1 MSDLF
6 LPLKVVSSLSPVKA
20 KRNVEES
27 KAFLLNDFSSMGKIL
42 SSYSPLEM
50 MKMARWEERRV
61 LALGG
66 KDIVKKKSAVL
77 LPILLQSIV
86 ESNAFRPVSSSVE
99 IKLKDWDRI
108 KTLSED
114 VVRRIARWIDSKVS
128 IAIGEGKVTVEDAF
142 GLRAAIEERL
152 LPSVMDEKT
161 LERESWLLRALLE
174 EVPDFQGRFGID
186 SPSFALNIKNI
197 AKVGLNGIDNLVRDV
212 AVYSQ
217 EYSLSEAQLRA
228 RGELEGLDESEIF
241 NLITKRNHWEGRAKE
256 LSNLRD
262 GYSLFMPSYAS
273 SLPFST
279 YGFYSMKA
287 GQLDLMSFL
296 EKGFWPALRYPFI
309 ELEGKHYSFVAMH
322 LPLFLSYFTSV
333 DRILASSRNVLSIF
347 HLSDCDTYV
356 YDGNKIEISVLPSV
370 RDTNPILYPSSF
382 SRVVKKRKDELSL
395 QRKLGHKRLIV
406 DPDMVLD
413 MEKKDE
419 TVYVSSSFLYRC
431 TVDKSAKTELL
442 TALLGYLE
450 LPGSGKEYS
459 MDTEEDLYSTES
471 STDDLRDDPTT
482 DEYEYDNIDEDEE
495 SRLLDERDANI
506 QFVEYD
512 RKEASKEEKESM
524 IERYSLT
531 EDLIKKSEEEEE
543 REFVLD
549 EALDDDIFDDSE
561 EDEKLDDIGP
571 GESYDSEFFD
581 AADASDEYEVHEEE
595 EEKEESGQLDFLSLL
610 DEEDPEEAE
619 FENELDEE
627 EKKSFQEEELHEAVL
642 DSIITLPSENA
653 PSAED
658 DILSSVDEEIES
670 PSPEMEEEGEIGVEI
685 EGEEPNDAVESSS
698 TPEDLL
704 GEMELPTVSE
714 EETTQEMDEE
724 SPSLESNV
732 DTDLPSF
739 SHEDEVTS
747 DETQSG
753 EAEEDQEEYAEETM
767 DGEEVSDASEKE
779 DATEKDRDITPKME
793 EESPSLES
801 IVDTD
806 LPSFSHEDEVTT
818 KETQSGETEEDQE
831 EDQEET
837 MDGEEVSDASE
848 KEDAIEKDRDITSKM
863 EEDSSSL
870 ESIVDPDLPSFSHE
884 DEVTSDETQG
894 GETEEDQEED
904 QEETM
909 DREDVSGTS
918 EEAETEMERE
928 SEDSSPLSEEPPALF
943 ESEETK
949 AEEGSEKENESS
961 SDDVGSTE
969 ESMGSDV
976 FAPECEENS
985 SLNGELPL
993 ETEIPV
999 VAEEDK
1005 EEEPSLQNEN
1015 AVAEEEGNVFMME
1028 DSPSPLPEE
1037 LYSEEEPQS
1046 QEKEEEKGESV
1057 PEEPKNSE
1065 IDSNK
1070 SFCDSLFSALG
1081 LEDMEEDEALPE
1093 VTEPEEEKEEEA
1105 IVLEDKS
1112 PLEIES
1118 VEEEEVDD
1126 EIEEK
1131 AEGIVYSIYKELG
1144 KDSAFASFIRSS
1156 DSGTLE
1162 ELEEIIQSCWN
1173 RQQVEGKDKLF
1184 NIVDYSLSILL
1195 AHDSIRDDLR
1205 LSELLNNAGGVM
1217 YSRDMDTWKAV
1228 IVYINSSYTVEEAME
1243 KTISRETFSASDWKR
1258 VTYIG
1263 EQMRKR

>member
-1 MSDLF
+1 M
-6 LPLKVVSSLSPVKA
+6 PLKVVSSLSPVKA

-670 PSPEMEEEGEIGVEI
+670 PSPEMEEEGEIGVGI
-685 EGEEPNDAVESSS
+685 ESEEPNDAVESSS

-714 EETTQEMDEE
+714 EEITQEMD
-724 SPSLESNV
+724 
-732 DTDLPSF
+732 
-739 SHEDEVTS
+739 
-747 DETQSG
+747 
-753 EAEEDQEEYAEETM
+753 
-767 DGEEVSDASEKE
+767 
-779 DATEKDRDITPKME
+779 

-818 KETQSGETEEDQE
+818 KETQSGETEED
-831 EDQEET
+831 
-837 MDGEEVSDASE
+837 
-848 KEDAIEKDRDITSKM
+848 
-863 EEDSSSL
+863 
-870 ESIVDPDLPSFSHE
+870 P
-884 DEVTSDETQG
+884 
-894 GETEEDQEED
+894 EED

-928 SEDSSPLSEEPPALF
+928 SEESSPLSEEPPALF

-961 SDDVGSTE
+961 SDDVDSTE

-1037 LYSEEEPQS
+1037 LYREEEPQS

-1057 PEEPKNSE
+1057 PEELKNSE
-1065 IDSNK
+1065 TDSNK

>member
-670 PSPEMEEEGEIGVEI
+670 PSPEMEEEGEIGVGI
-685 EGEEPNDAVESSS
+685 ESEEPNDAVESSS

-714 EETTQEMDEE
+714 
-724 SPSLESNV
+724 
-732 DTDLPSF
+732 
-739 SHEDEVTS
+739 
-747 DETQSG
+747 
-753 EAEEDQEEYAEETM
+753 
-767 DGEEVSDASEKE
+767 KE
-779 DATEKDRDITPKME
+779 ITPKME

-818 KETQSGETEEDQE
+818 KETQSGETEEDPE
-831 EDQEET
+831 EY
-837 MDGEEVSDASE
+837 A
-848 KEDAIEKDRDITSKM
+848 
-863 EEDSSSL
+863 
-870 ESIVDPDLPSFSHE
+870 
-884 DEVTSDETQG
+884 
-894 GETEEDQEED
+894 
-904 QEETM
+904 EETM
-909 DREDVSGTS
+909 DREDVSDPS

-928 SEDSSPLSEEPPALF
+928 SEESSPLSEEPPALF

-976 FAPECEENS
+976 FAPECEEDS

-993 ETEIPV
+993 EKEHPV

-1037 LYSEEEPQS
+1037 LYREEEPQS

-1057 PEEPKNSE
+1057 PEELKNSE
-1065 IDSNK
+1065 TDSNK

>member
-670 PSPEMEEEGEIGVEI
+670 SSPEMEEEGEIGVEI

-714 EETTQEMDEE
+714 EETTPKMDE
-724 SPSLESNV
+724 
-732 DTDLPSF
+732 D
-739 SHEDEVTS
+739 
-747 DETQSG
+747 
-753 EAEEDQEEYAEETM
+753 
-767 DGEEVSDASEKE
+767 
-779 DATEKDRDITPKME
+779 
-793 EESPSLES
+793 SPSLES

-818 KETQSGETEEDQE
+818 KETQNGETEEDPKECAE
-831 EDQEET
+831 EI

-848 KEDAIEKDRDITSKM
+848 KEDAIEKDRDVTPKM
-863 EEDSSSL
+863 EEESPSL
-870 ESIVDPDLPSFSHE
+870 ESIVDTDLPSFSYE
-884 DEVTSDETQG
+884 DEVTTKETQS
-894 GETEEDQEED
+894 GETEEDQEEYA
-904 QEETM
+904 EETM
-909 DREDVSGTS
+909 DREDVSDPS

-928 SEDSSPLSEEPPALF
+928 SEESSPLSEEPPALF

-985 SLNGELPL
+985 SINGDLPL

-1037 LYSEEEPQS
+1037 LYREEEPQS

-1057 PEEPKNSE
+1057 PEELKNSE
-1065 IDSNK
+1065 TDSNK

>member
-670 PSPEMEEEGEIGVEI
+670 SSPEMEEEGEIGVGI
-685 EGEEPNDAVESSS
+685 ESEEPNDAVESSS

-714 EETTQEMDEE
+714 EETTPKMDE
-724 SPSLESNV
+724 
-732 DTDLPSF
+732 D
-739 SHEDEVTS
+739 
-747 DETQSG
+747 
-753 EAEEDQEEYAEETM
+753 
-767 DGEEVSDASEKE
+767 
-779 DATEKDRDITPKME
+779 
-793 EESPSLES
+793 SPSLES

-818 KETQSGETEEDQE
+818 KETQNGETEEDPKECAE
-831 EDQEET
+831 EI

-848 KEDAIEKDRDITSKM
+848 KEDATEKDREITPKM
-863 EEDSSSL
+863 DEESPIL
-870 ESIVDPDLPSFSHE
+870 QSIVDTDLPSFSYE
-884 DEVTSDETQG
+884 DEVTTKETQS

-909 DREDVSGTS
+909 DREDVSDPS

-928 SEDSSPLSEEPPALF
+928 SEESSPLSEEPPALF

-1037 LYSEEEPQS
+1037 LYREEEPQS

>member
-128 IAIGEGKVTVEDAF
+128 IAIGEGKVTAEDAI

-670 PSPEMEEEGEIGVEI
+670 PSPEMEEEGEIGVGI
-685 EGEEPNDAVESSS
+685 ESEEPNDAVESSS

-724 SPSLESNV
+724 SPSLES
-732 DTDLPSF
+732 
-739 SHEDEVTS
+739 
-747 DETQSG
+747 
-753 EAEEDQEEYAEETM
+753 
-767 DGEEVSDASEKE
+767 
-779 DATEKDRDITPKME
+779 
-793 EESPSLES
+793 

-806 LPSFSHEDEVTT
+806 LPSFSYEDEVTT
-818 KETQSGETEEDQE
+818 KETQSGETEEDPE
-831 EDQEET
+831 EY
-837 MDGEEVSDASE
+837 A
-848 KEDAIEKDRDITSKM
+848 
-863 EEDSSSL
+863 
-870 ESIVDPDLPSFSHE
+870 
-884 DEVTSDETQG
+884 
-894 GETEEDQEED
+894 
-904 QEETM
+904 EETM
-909 DREDVSGTS
+909 DREDVSDPS

-928 SEDSSPLSEEPPALF
+928 SEESSPLSEEPPALF

-985 SLNGELPL
+985 SLNGDLPL

-1037 LYSEEEPQS
+1037 LYREEEPQS

-1057 PEEPKNSE
+1057 PEELKNSE
-1065 IDSNK
+1065 TDSNK

>member
-142 GLRAAIEERL
+142 GLRSAIEERL

-161 LERESWLLRALLE
+161 LERETWLLRALLE

-431 TVDKSAKTELL
+431 TVDRSAKTELL

-714 EETTQEMDEE
+714 EE
-724 SPSLESNV
+724 
-732 DTDLPSF
+732 
-739 SHEDEVTS
+739 
-747 DETQSG
+747 
-753 EAEEDQEEYAEETM
+753 
-767 DGEEVSDASEKE
+767 
-779 DATEKDRDITPKME
+779 ITPKME

-806 LPSFSHEDEVTT
+806 LPFFSHEDEVTID
-818 KETQSGETEEDQE
+818 ETQNGETEEDPE
-831 EDQEET
+831 ECAEER

-848 KEDAIEKDRDITSKM
+848 NEDAIEKDRDITSKM

-884 DEVTSDETQG
+884 DEVTTKETQS
-894 GETEEDQEED
+894 GETEEDQEEYA
-904 QEETM
+904 EETM
-909 DREDVSGTS
+909 DREDVSDPS

-928 SEDSSPLSEEPPALF
+928 SEESSPVSEEPPALF

-985 SLNGELPL
+985 SIHGDLPL

-1037 LYSEEEPQS
+1037 LYREEEPQS

-1057 PEEPKNSE
+1057 PEELKNSE
-1065 IDSNK
+1065 TDSNK

>member
-273 SLPFST
+273 SIPFST

-670 PSPEMEEEGEIGVEI
+670 PSPEMEEEGEIGVGI
-685 EGEEPNDAVESSS
+685 ESEEPNDAVESSS

-724 SPSLESNV
+724 SPSLES
-732 DTDLPSF
+732 
-739 SHEDEVTS
+739 
-747 DETQSG
+747 
-753 EAEEDQEEYAEETM
+753 
-767 DGEEVSDASEKE
+767 
-779 DATEKDRDITPKME
+779 
-793 EESPSLES
+793 

-806 LPSFSHEDEVTT
+806 LSSFSHEDEVTT

-837 MDGEEVSDASE
+837 MDGEEVSG
-848 KEDAIEKDRDITSKM
+848 
-863 EEDSSSL
+863 
-870 ESIVDPDLPSFSHE
+870 P
-884 DEVTSDETQG
+884 
-894 GETEEDQEED
+894 
-904 QEETM
+904 
-909 DREDVSGTS
+909 S

-1057 PEEPKNSE
+1057 PEELKNSE
-1065 IDSNK
+1065 TDSNK

>member
-142 GLRAAIEERL
+142 GLRSAIEERL

-561 EDEKLDDIGP
+561 EDERLDDIGP

-670 PSPEMEEEGEIGVEI
+670 PSPEMEEEGEIGVGI
-685 EGEEPNDAVESSS
+685 ESEEPNDAVESSS

-724 SPSLESNV
+724 SPSLES
-732 DTDLPSF
+732 
-739 SHEDEVTS
+739 
-747 DETQSG
+747 
-753 EAEEDQEEYAEETM
+753 
-767 DGEEVSDASEKE
+767 
-779 DATEKDRDITPKME
+779 
-793 EESPSLES
+793 

-806 LPSFSHEDEVTT
+806 LPFFSHEDEVTT
-818 KETQSGETEEDQE
+818 KETQSGETEED
-831 EDQEET
+831 
-837 MDGEEVSDASE
+837 
-848 KEDAIEKDRDITSKM
+848 
-863 EEDSSSL
+863 
-870 ESIVDPDLPSFSHE
+870 P
-884 DEVTSDETQG
+884 
-894 GETEEDQEED
+894 EED

-909 DREDVSGTS
+909 DREDVSDPS

-928 SEDSSPLSEEPPALF
+928 SEESSPLSEEPPALF

-1037 LYSEEEPQS
+1037 LYREEEPQS

-1065 IDSNK
+1065 TDSNK

>member
-1 MSDLF
+1 M
-6 LPLKVVSSLSPVKA
+6 PLKVVSSLSPVKA

-142 GLRAAIEERL
+142 GLRVAIEERL

-471 STDDLRDDPTT
+471 STDDLKDDPAT

-561 EDEKLDDIGP
+561 EDERLDDIGP

-610 DEEDPEEAE
+610 DEEDPEEVE

-670 PSPEMEEEGEIGVEI
+670 PSPEMEEEGEIGVGI
-685 EGEEPNDAVESSS
+685 ESEEPNDAVESSS

-714 EETTQEMDEE
+714 EEITQEMDEE

-739 SHEDEVTS
+739 SHEDEVT
-747 DETQSG
+747 
-753 EAEEDQEEYAEETM
+753 
-767 DGEEVSDASEKE
+767 
-779 DATEKDRDITPKME
+779 
-793 EESPSLES
+793 
-801 IVDTD
+801 
-806 LPSFSHEDEVTT
+806 T
-818 KETQSGETEEDQE
+818 KETQSGETEEDPE
-831 EDQEET
+831 EY
-837 MDGEEVSDASE
+837 A
-848 KEDAIEKDRDITSKM
+848 
-863 EEDSSSL
+863 
-870 ESIVDPDLPSFSHE
+870 
-884 DEVTSDETQG
+884 
-894 GETEEDQEED
+894 
-904 QEETM
+904 EETM
-909 DREDVSGTS
+909 DREDVSDPS
-918 EEAETEMERE
+918 EEAETEMESE
-928 SEDSSPLSEEPPALF
+928 SEESSPLSEEPPALF

-961 SDDVGSTE
+961 IHDVDSTE
-969 ESMGSDV
+969 ESMGPEV

-985 SLNGELPL
+985 SLNGDLPL

-1046 QEKEEEKGESV
+1046 QEKKEEKGESV

-1065 IDSNK
+1065 TDSNK

>member
-670 PSPEMEEEGEIGVEI
+670 PSPEMEEEGEIGVGI
-685 EGEEPNDAVESSS
+685 ESEEPNDAVESSS

-724 SPSLESNV
+724 SPSLES
-732 DTDLPSF
+732 
-739 SHEDEVTS
+739 
-747 DETQSG
+747 
-753 EAEEDQEEYAEETM
+753 
-767 DGEEVSDASEKE
+767 
-779 DATEKDRDITPKME
+779 
-793 EESPSLES
+793 

-818 KETQSGETEEDQE
+818 KETQSGETEEDPE
-831 EDQEET
+831 EY
-837 MDGEEVSDASE
+837 A
-848 KEDAIEKDRDITSKM
+848 
-863 EEDSSSL
+863 
-870 ESIVDPDLPSFSHE
+870 
-884 DEVTSDETQG
+884 
-894 GETEEDQEED
+894 
-904 QEETM
+904 EETM
-909 DREDVSGTS
+909 DREDVSDPS

-961 SDDVGSTE
+961 IHDVDSTE
-969 ESMGSDV
+969 ESMGPEV
-976 FAPECEENS
+976 FAPECEEDS

-993 ETEIPV
+993 EKEHPV

>member
-20 KRNVEES
+20 KRNVGES

-142 GLRAAIEERL
+142 GLRSAIEERL

-642 DSIITLPSENA
+642 DSIMTLPSENA

-670 PSPEMEEEGEIGVEI
+670 PSPEMEEEGEIGVGI
-685 EGEEPNDAVESSS
+685 ESEEPNDAVESSS

-714 EETTQEMDEE
+714 EETTQEMDED
-724 SPSLESNV
+724 SS
-732 DTDLPSF
+732 
-739 SHEDEVTS
+739 
-747 DETQSG
+747 
-753 EAEEDQEEYAEETM
+753 
-767 DGEEVSDASEKE
+767 
-779 DATEKDRDITPKME
+779 
-793 EESPSLES
+793 SLES

-848 KEDAIEKDRDITSKM
+848 NEDAIEKDRDITSKM
-863 EEDSSSL
+863 EE
-870 ESIVDPDLPSFSHE
+870 
-884 DEVTSDETQG
+884 
-894 GETEEDQEED
+894 
-904 QEETM
+904 
-909 DREDVSGTS
+909 
-918 EEAETEMERE
+918 
-928 SEDSSPLSEEPPALF
+928 
-943 ESEETK
+943 
-949 AEEGSEKENESS
+949 
-961 SDDVGSTE
+961 
-969 ESMGSDV
+969 
-976 FAPECEENS
+976 
-985 SLNGELPL
+985 
-993 ETEIPV
+993 
-999 VAEEDK
+999 
-1005 EEEPSLQNEN
+1005 
-1015 AVAEEEGNVFMME
+1015 
-1028 DSPSPLPEE
+1028 
-1037 LYSEEEPQS
+1037 
-1046 QEKEEEKGESV
+1046 
-1057 PEEPKNSE
+1057 
-1065 IDSNK
+1065 
-1070 SFCDSLFSALG
+1070 
-1081 LEDMEEDEALPE
+1081 
-1093 VTEPEEEKEEEA
+1093 
-1105 IVLEDKS
+1105 
-1112 PLEIES
+1112 
-1118 VEEEEVDD
+1118 
-1126 EIEEK
+1126 
-1131 AEGIVYSIYKELG
+1131 
-1144 KDSAFASFIRSS
+1144 
-1156 DSGTLE
+1156 
-1162 ELEEIIQSCWN
+1162 
-1173 RQQVEGKDKLF
+1173 
-1184 NIVDYSLSILL
+1184 
-1195 AHDSIRDDLR
+1195 
-1205 LSELLNNAGGVM
+1205 
-1217 YSRDMDTWKAV
+1217 
-1228 IVYINSSYTVEEAME
+1228 
-1243 KTISRETFSASDWKR
+1243 
-1258 VTYIG
+1258 
-1263 EQMRKR
+1263 